1 MPHFIVECTDNLR
14 EQADFPA
21 LFEQVHTYMAD
32 TGIFPIGGIR
42 SRVHWLDTWRM
53 ADAAADYAFVHITL
67 KIGAGRDEA
76 TRKVVGDHLFE
87 MIKQHFA
94 SLMAERYLALS
105 FEIDELHPVLNYKH
119 NNVHARF
126 K

>member
-1 MPHFIVECTDNLR
+1 MPHFIVECTENLR
-14 EQADFPA
+14 DSADFQP
-21 LFEQVHTYMAD
+21 LFAQVHEYMAG

-42 SRVHWLDTWRM
+42 SRVHWIDTYRM

-67 KIGAGRDEA
+67 KVGHGRDEA
-76 TRKVVGDHLFE
+76 TRKAVGDHLFGLV
-87 MIKQHFA
+87 KTHFA
-94 SLMAERYLALS
+94 KLMEDRYLALS
-105 FEIDELHPVLNYKH
+105 FEMVELHPVLNYKH